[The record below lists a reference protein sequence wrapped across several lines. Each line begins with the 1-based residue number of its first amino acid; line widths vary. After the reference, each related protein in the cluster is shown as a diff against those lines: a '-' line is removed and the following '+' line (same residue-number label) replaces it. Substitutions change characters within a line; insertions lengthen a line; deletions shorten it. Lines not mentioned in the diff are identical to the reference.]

1 MTSKLKIGFLI
12 RSNRV
17 PEWMF
22 QTISELQKLN
32 AVDMDF
38 FGLAPTPVKNN
49 YSLILINYL
58 YTWIAKFESK
68 LFYEI
73 GPNAFKVRQIN
84 KKDALNFIELKNFP
98 DHLESKKYDLLI
110 NFSNDLLP
118 SYINAIPKHGCWNV
132 FSGNSD
138 MSNKFP
144 GLQEVF
150 NKEKIHVLSIIKMET
165 LEKPKEI
172 IFQSVLQVEKYDLLR
187 NNNRVFWKASTILI
201 REIERLYSGTSMPEV
216 YLKFHFKK
224 INAVF
229 YLKYFLVVPLI
240 YIQFIFNK
248 LKRKF
253 IFNQWILMY
262 QFNTT
267 SNIDFSFK
275 KFKKIIP
282 PKDRIWADP
291 FAIFKDDEYH
301 IFLEE
306 QLINKSKGYIS
317 YLKLDKNG
325 QYTIPKKIID
335 ESFHMSYPFLIEEEG
350 TLYMI
355 PETCE
360 NKTISLYK
368 CAQFPCKWE
377 FVMHLMEEVE
387 AVDSTVYF
395 KEGTYWLF
403 TNMRSNQGS
412 SLEVELFL
420 FYSNSLLSNDWKLHP
435 KYPIK
440 SDMRVSRP
448 AGTIFKKGAD
458 IFRPSQNSTYHY
470 GYGLNFSKITKMNK
484 IEYEEIV
491 YKKIIPI
498 WERNIISIHTYNQS
512 HDLTIVDVEQKR
524 FKKLL

>member
-1 MTSKLKIGFLI
+1 
-12 RSNRV
+12 
-17 PEWMF
+17 
-22 QTISELQKLN
+22 
-32 AVDMDF
+32 
-38 FGLAPTPVKNN
+38 
-49 YSLILINYL
+49 
-58 YTWIAKFESK
+58 
-68 LFYEI
+68 
-73 GPNAFKVRQIN
+73 
-84 KKDALNFIELKNFP
+84 
-98 DHLESKKYDLLI
+98 
-110 NFSNDLLP
+110 
-118 SYINAIPKHGCWNV
+118 
-132 FSGNSD
+132 
-138 MSNKFP
+138 
-144 GLQEVF
+144 
-150 NKEKIHVLSIIKMET
+150 
-165 LEKPKEI
+165 
-172 IFQSVLQVEKYDLLR
+172 
-187 NNNRVFWKASTILI
+187 
-201 REIERLYSGTSMPEV
+201 
-216 YLKFHFKK
+216 
-224 INAVF
+224 
-229 YLKYFLVVPLI
+229 
-240 YIQFIFNK
+240 
-248 LKRKF
+248 
-253 IFNQWILMY
+253 
-262 QFNTT
+262 
-267 SNIDFSFK
+267 
-275 KFKKIIP
+275 
-282 PKDRIWADP
+282 
-291 FAIFKDDEYH
+291 
-301 IFLEE
+301 
-306 QLINKSKGYIS
+306 
-317 YLKLDKNG
+317 
-325 QYTIPKKIID
+325 
-335 ESFHMSYPFLIEEEG
+335 MSYPFLIEEEG